1 MEPTLNPRALNI
13 KRPKANS
20 WLQVIITGFVF
31 YVISTILLVITQNP
45 NLFPTVVMI
54 GSFLVPVTYVT
65 FFYERRHLS
74 HLSISTTFIG
84 FVYGGILGVLAAS
97 LLEPIFVRTTNLS
110 SNLVIGLIEEFAKI
124 LGVIV
129 IARRMR
135 HDLEM
140 DGLILGAA
148 AGMGF
153 AALESMGYAFVAFLS
168 SGGSLSQTVF
178 VTLLRGILSPVG
190 HGTWTAIFASVLF
203 REAKDGH
210 FRINVKVI
218 GAFLLVS
225 VLHAAWDGLPT
236 LITDYLGSGL
246 DVFIGQAVVGIA
258 GLSILWLRWR
268 EANRLQQVTAAT
280 ALSESAVPPATDESM
295 SVPVAGAGQSPVSP
309 ATSDVEATQPP
320 VAPSGEDKSA
330 D

>member
-1 MEPTLNPRALNI
+1 MEPTRNLQTLQLKPA
-13 KRPKANS
+13 KTNS
-20 WLQVIITGFVF
+20 WVQVILTGFAF
-31 YVISTILLVITQNP
+31 YIISTVLLVFTQNP

-74 HLSISTTFIG
+74 HISISTTFIG

-97 LLEPIFVRTTNLS
+97 LLEPIFVRTSNLS

-124 LGVIV
+124 LGVLV
-129 IARRMR
+129 IARRFR
-135 HDLEM
+135 HDMEM

-203 REAKDGH
+203 REAKNGR
-210 FRINVKVI
+210 FRINLNVI

-246 DVFIGQAVVGIA
+246 DVFLGQAFVGAA
-258 GLSILWLRWR
+258 GLFVLWLRWR
-268 EANRLQQVTAAT
+268 EANRLQQVS
-280 ALSESAVPPATDESM
+280 ALADTTDLSAPAEVALTDSSLPPEAPEADSPLPPPESGGENT
-295 SVPVAGAGQSPVSP
+295 
-309 ATSDVEATQPP
+309 TSDRQ
-320 VAPSGEDKSA
+320 
-330 D
+330 

>member
-1 MEPTLNPRALNI
+1 MQPTYPQAVQI
-13 KRPKANS
+13 KPPKTNS
-20 WLQVIITGFVF
+20 WLQVIITGVIF
-31 YVISTILLVITQNP
+31 YLISTILLVATQNP

-74 HLSISTTFIG
+74 HLSVSTTFIG
-84 FVYGGILGVLAAS
+84 FIYGGILGVLAAS
-97 LLEPIFVRTTNLS
+97 LLEPIFVRSSNLT
-110 SNLVIGLIEEFAKI
+110 SNLVIGIIEEFAKI
-124 LGVIV
+124 LGVLV
-129 IARRMR
+129 IARRLR

-153 AALESMGYAFVAFLS
+153 AALESMGYAFVSFLS

-178 VTLLRGILSPVG
+178 VTLIRGLLSPVG

-203 REAKDGH
+203 REARNAR
-210 FRINVKVI
+210 FRINFNVI
-218 GAFLLVS
+218 GAFLFVS

-246 DVFIGQAVVGIA
+246 DVFIGQAVVGAA
-258 GLSILWLRWR
+258 GLFILWRRWR
-268 EANRLQQVTAAT
+268 EANRLPQVTTAA
-280 ALSESAVPPATDESM
+280 ALAESISPMPPLEST
-295 SVPVAGAGQSPVSP
+295 PI
-309 ATSDVEATQPP
+309 
-320 VAPSGEDKSA
+320 APSKDEAPAPDAITGA
-330 D
+330 DPAPIPPDAPSEESSRGD